1 MMRFLQP
8 VHIGADT
15 GEAGFNTPV
24 SFADLSILGQRRG
37 RVVPKQRHIIPQIAL
52 VALQG
57 RGRNC
62 RLAQS
67 PVSSLRKEGLQEF
80 PLGVAEKF
88 HVGSAPVWPPQSM
101 G

>member
-24 SFADLSILGQRRG
+24 SFADLSIPGPGRG

-52 VALQG
+52 VALQS
-57 RGRNC
+57 RGVIAALLNH
-62 RLAQS
+62 LF
-67 PVSSLRKEGLQEF
+67 PV
-80 PLGVAEKF
+80 
-88 HVGSAPVWPPQSM
+88 
-101 G
+101 